1 MYYVYVKEENLFDSK
16 RLIGEY
22 RDIDKAYERADK
34 EVAKNPAVKYSIEES
49 NGNVDNYGELITTVV
64 KENQF
69 IMAIEKVREHLAQF
83 GAQNRILEF
92 ETSSA
97 TVELAAVARKQAES
111 QSYKDR
117 CCIKRKS
124 EAHTQGSA
132 EDDRRRRVRRSGIY

>member
-64 KENQF
+64 KEN
-69 IMAIEKVREHLAQF
+69 
-83 GAQNRILEF
+83 
-92 ETSSA
+92 
-97 TVELAAVARKQAES
+97 
-111 QSYKDR
+111 
-117 CCIKRKS
+117 
-124 EAHTQGSA
+124 
-132 EDDRRRRVRRSGIY
+132 